1 MSIYNTTE
9 ITHEDKDRVIEE
21 HHANENSVIENRT
34 ETVQE
39 QVQNLT
45 ENDERKIKSQAIK
58 NEVKKLQEMS
68 TDFINISNQ
77 KNEAEIVL
85 KQIQDLTIK
94 ITPLLKA
101 FSNSDSPNLDEDEI
115 VLKGIEIIILNE
127 NELIKSKWNEHVKES
142 KLHNVKPKTLITNFI
157 EKLELYSTEIN
168 SIGEHN
174 FKQEKSQLVDQFY
187 EILNERF
194 LDETVSLEDT
204 IDALSSLSTLTPK
217 QIIKKNKVVKKTATK
232 KQK

>member
-1 MSIYNTTE
+1 MSINSTNENTQHNTY
-9 ITHEDKDRVIEE
+9 RVTEE
-21 HHANENSVIENRT
+21 HHSNENSVIENRT

-45 ENDERKIKSQAIK
+45 ENDERKIKQQAIK
-58 NEVKKLQEMS
+58 NEVKKLQDMS

-77 KNEAEIVL
+77 KNEAEIIL
-85 KQIQDLTIK
+85 KKIQGLTIK

-101 FSNSDSPNLDEDEI
+101 FSNSDSPNIEEDEI

-127 NELIKSKWNEHVKES
+127 NDLIKSKWNEHVRES
-142 KLHNVKPKTLITNFI
+142 KEHNVKPKNLITNFI
-157 EKLELYSTEIN
+157 EKLESYSTEIN
-168 SIGEHN
+168 NIGEHN
-174 FKQEKSQLVDQFY
+174 FKQEKSKLVDQFY

-204 IDALSSLSTLTPK
+204 IDALSSLAAMTPK
-217 QIIKKNKVVKKTATK
+217 QLIKKNKVVKKTATK

>member
-21 HHANENSVIENRT
+21 HHRNENSDIENGT

-39 QVQNLT
+39 QVQKS
-45 ENDERKIKSQAIK
+45 EQIDARKIKSQAIK
-58 NEVKKLQEMS
+58 NEVKILQEMS
-68 TDFINISNQ
+68 TEFINISNQ

-85 KQIQDLTIK
+85 KQIQDLTKK
-94 ITPLLKA
+94 ITPLLRA
-101 FSNSDSPNLDEDEI
+101 FSDTNSPNFDEDEI

-127 NELIKSKWNEHVKES
+127 NDLIKSKWNEHVKDS
-142 KLHNVKPKTLITNFI
+142 KQHNVKPKTLITNFI
-157 EKLELYSTEIN
+157 EKLETYSTEIN
-168 SIGEHN
+168 SIGEYN
-174 FKQEKSQLVDQFY
+174 FKQEKSKLIDQFY

-194 LDETVSLEDT
+194 LDQNVSLQDT
-204 IDALSSLSTLTPK
+204 IDALSSLAVLTPK
-217 QIIKKNKVVKKTATK
+217 QIIKKNKIVKKPATK

>member
-9 ITHEDKDRVIEE
+9 ITHEDKDRVTEE
-21 HHANENSVIENRT
+21 HHSNENSVIENRT

-39 QVQNLT
+39 QVQNPT
-45 ENDERKIKSQAIK
+45 QHDERKIKQQAIK
-58 NEVKKLQEMS
+58 NEVKKLQDMS

-85 KQIQDLTIK
+85 LQIQDLTK
-94 ITPLLKA
+94 KVTPLLKA
-101 FSNSDSPNLDEDEI
+101 FSNSDSPNVEEDEI

-127 NELIKSKWNEHVKES
+127 NDLIKTKWNEHVKES

-174 FKQEKSQLVDQFY
+174 FKQEKSQLIDQFY

-194 LDETVSLEDT
+194 LDENVSLEDT
-204 IDALSSLSTLTPK
+204 IDALSSLAVLTPK
-217 QIIKKNKVVKKTATK
+217 QLIKKNKVVKKTATK

>member
-1 MSIYNTTE
+1 MSINSTNENT
-9 ITHEDKDRVIEE
+9 HHNKDRVIEG
-21 HHANENSVIENRT
+21 HHSNENSVIENRT

-39 QVQNLT
+39 QVQKS
-45 ENDERKIKSQAIK
+45 EQNDERKIKQQAIK
-58 NEVKKLQEMS
+58 NEVKKLQELS

-85 KQIQDLTIK
+85 KQIQDLTKK
-94 ITPLLKA
+94 ITPLLRA
-101 FSNSDSPNLDEDEI
+101 FSNSDSPNIEEDEI

-127 NELIKSKWNEHVKES
+127 NDLIKSKWNEHVRES
-142 KLHNVKPKTLITNFI
+142 KEHNVKPKNLITNFI

-168 SIGEHN
+168 NIGEHN

-194 LDETVSLEDT
+194 LDESVSLEDT
-204 IDALSSLSTLTPK
+204 IDALSSLAVLTPK
-217 QIIKKNKVVKKTATK
+217 QIVKKNKVVKKPATK

>member
-9 ITHEDKDRVIEE
+9 ITHEDKDRVREE
-21 HHANENSVIENRT
+21 HHSNENSVIENRT

-45 ENDERKIKSQAIK
+45 ENDERKIKAQAIK

-68 TDFINISNQ
+68 SDFINISNQ

-85 KQIQDLTIK
+85 KQIQDLTK
-94 ITPLLKA
+94 KVTPLLRA
-101 FSNSDSPNLDEDEI
+101 FSNSDSHNVEEDEI

-127 NELIKSKWNEHVKES
+127 NDLIKTKWNEHVAES
-142 KLHNVKPKTLITNFI
+142 KEHNVKPKNLITNFI
-157 EKLELYSTEIN
+157 EKLESYSTEIN
-168 SIGEHN
+168 NIGEHN
-174 FKQEKSQLVDQFY
+174 FKQEKSQLIDQFY

-194 LDETVSLEDT
+194 LDENVSLEDT
-204 IDALSSLSTLTPK
+204 IDALSSLAVLTPK

>member
-1 MSIYNTTE
+1 MSIYNTTQ
-9 ITHEDKDRVIEE
+9 ITHEDKYRVTEE
-21 HHANENSVIENRT
+21 HHSNENSVIENRA

-39 QVQNLT
+39 QVQNPT
-45 ENDERKIKSQAIK
+45 QNDERKLKAQAIK

-68 TDFINISNQ
+68 TQFTNISNQ

-85 KQIQDLTIK
+85 IQIQDLTKK

-101 FSNSDSPNLDEDEI
+101 FSNSDSLNIEEDEI

-127 NELIKSKWNEHVKES
+127 NDLIKTKWNEYVTDSKE
-142 KLHNVKPKTLITNFI
+142 HNVKPKTLITNFI
-157 EKLELYSTEIN
+157 EKLERYSTEIN
-168 SIGEHN
+168 NIGEHN
-174 FKQEKSQLVDQFY
+174 FKQEKSQLIDQFY
-187 EILNERF
+187 EVLNERF

-217 QIIKKNKVVKKTATK
+217 QIIKKNKVVKKQATK

>member
-1 MSIYNTTE
+1 MSINSTNGNT
-9 ITHEDKDRVIEE
+9 HHNKDRVTEE

-39 QVQNLT
+39 QVKKSEQI
-45 ENDERKIKSQAIK
+45 DERKLKAQAVK

-68 TDFINISNQ
+68 TQFTNISNQ

-85 KQIQDLTIK
+85 KQIQDLTKK

-101 FSNSDSPNLDEDEI
+101 FSNSDSPNVEEDEI

-127 NELIKSKWNEHVKES
+127 NYLIKSKWNEHVKEL
-142 KLHNVKPKTLITNFI
+142 KQHNVKPKSLITNFI

-168 SIGEHN
+168 NIGEHN
-174 FKQEKSQLVDQFY
+174 FKQEKTKLIDQFY
-187 EILNERF
+187 EVLTERF

-217 QIIKKNKVVKKTATK
+217 QIIKKNKVIKKTATK

>member
-1 MSIYNTTE
+1 MSINSTNENT
-9 ITHEDKDRVIEE
+9 HHNKDRVTEE
-21 HHANENSVIENRT
+21 HHSNENSVIENRT
-34 ETVQE
+34 ETVQQ
-39 QVQNLT
+39 QVQKS
-45 ENDERKIKSQAIK
+45 EQNDERKIKQQSIK

-68 TDFINISNQ
+68 TDFINIFNQ

-85 KQIQDLTIK
+85 KQIQDLTKK
-94 ITPLLKA
+94 ITPLLRA
-101 FSNSDSPNLDEDEI
+101 FSNSDSPNFEEDEI

-127 NELIKSKWNEHVKES
+127 NDLIKSKWNEHVAES
-142 KLHNVKPKTLITNFI
+142 KQDNVKPKTLITNFI
-157 EKLELYSTEIN
+157 EKLETYSTEIN

-174 FKQEKSQLVDQFY
+174 FKQEKSQLIDQFY

-194 LDETVSLEDT
+194 LDQNVSLQDT

-217 QIIKKNKVVKKTATK
+217 QIIKKNKIVKKQATK

>member
-9 ITHEDKDRVIEE
+9 ITHEDKDRVTEE

-45 ENDERKIKSQAIK
+45 QNDERKIKQQAIK
-58 NEVKKLQEMS
+58 NEVKNLQEMS
-68 TDFINISNQ
+68 TQFINISNQ

-85 KQIQDLTIK
+85 KQIQDLTKK

-101 FSNSDSPNLDEDEI
+101 FSDTNSPNLDEDEI
-115 VLKGIEIIILNE
+115 VLKGIEIIILSE
-127 NELIKSKWNEHVKES
+127 NDLIKSKWNEHVAES
-142 KLHNVKPKTLITNFI
+142 KQHNVKPKSLITNFI
-157 EKLELYSTEIN
+157 EKLENYSTEIN
-168 SIGEHN
+168 NIGEHN

-194 LDETVSLEDT
+194 LDETVTLEDT

-217 QIIKKNKVVKKTATK
+217 QIIKKNKVVKKPATK

>member
-9 ITHEDKDRVIEE
+9 ITHEDKDRVTEE

-39 QVQNLT
+39 QVQNPT
-45 ENDERKIKSQAIK
+45 QNDERKLKAQAIK

-77 KNEAEIVL
+77 KNEAKIVL
-85 KQIQDLTIK
+85 KQIQDLTK
-94 ITPLLKA
+94 KVTPLLRA
-101 FSNSDSPNLDEDEI
+101 FSNSESHNVEEDEI

-127 NELIKSKWNEHVKES
+127 NDLIKTKWNEHVKES

-157 EKLELYSTEIN
+157 EELETYSTEIN

-174 FKQEKSQLVDQFY
+174 FKEEKSQLVDQFY

-194 LDETVSLEDT
+194 LDENVSLQDT
-204 IDALSSLSTLTPK
+204 IDALSSLAVLTPK
-217 QIIKKNKVVKKTATK
+217 QIVKKNKVVKKTATK

>member
-9 ITHEDKDRVIEE
+9 ITHDDKDRVTEE
-21 HHANENSVIENRT
+21 HHSNENSVIENRT

-39 QVQNLT
+39 QVQKSQQI
-45 ENDERKIKSQAIK
+45 DERKIKSQAIK

-68 TDFINISNQ
+68 TDFINISDQ

-85 KQIQDLTIK
+85 NQIQDLTK
-94 ITPLLKA
+94 KVTPLLRA
-101 FSNSDSPNLDEDEI
+101 FSNSDSHNFEEDEI

-127 NELIKSKWNEHVKES
+127 NDLIKTKWNEHVAES
-142 KLHNVKPKTLITNFI
+142 KQDNVKPKTLIKNFI

-168 SIGEHN
+168 NIGEHN
-174 FKQEKSQLVDQFY
+174 FKQEKSQLIDQFY

-194 LDETVSLEDT
+194 LDQSVSLEDT

-217 QIIKKNKVVKKTATK
+217 QIIKKNKVAKKTSTK

>member
-1 MSIYNTTE
+1 MSINSTNENTHHNTY
-9 ITHEDKDRVIEE
+9 RVTEE
-21 HHANENSVIENRT
+21 HHSNENSVIENRT

-58 NEVKKLQEMS
+58 NEVKKLQELS
-68 TDFINISNQ
+68 TNFITISNQ

-101 FSNSDSPNLDEDEI
+101 FSNSDSPNVEEDEI

-127 NELIKSKWNEHVKES
+127 NDLIKSKWNEHVRES
-142 KLHNVKPKTLITNFI
+142 KQDNVKPKSLITNFI
-157 EKLELYSTEIN
+157 EKLESYSTEIN
-168 SIGEHN
+168 NIGEHN
-174 FKQEKSQLVDQFY
+174 FKQEKSQLIDQFY

-194 LDETVSLEDT
+194 LDQNVSLQDT
-204 IDALSSLSTLTPK
+204 IDALSSLAVLTPK
-217 QIIKKNKVVKKTATK
+217 QIIKKNKIVKKPATK

>member
-1 MSIYNTTE
+1 MSINSTNE
-9 ITHEDKDRVIEE
+9 NTHEDKDRVIEE
-21 HHANENSVIENRT
+21 HHRNENSVIENRT

-45 ENDERKIKSQAIK
+45 ENDERKIKQQAIK

-68 TDFINISNQ
+68 TQFTNISNQ

-85 KQIQDLTIK
+85 LQIQDLTKK
-94 ITPLLKA
+94 ITPLLRA
-101 FSNSDSPNLDEDEI
+101 FSDTNSPNFDEDEI

-127 NELIKSKWNEHVKES
+127 NDLIKTKWNTHVAES
-142 KLHNVKPKTLITNFI
+142 KEHNVKPKTLITNFI
-157 EKLELYSTEIN
+157 EKLESYSTEIN

-174 FKQEKSQLVDQFY
+174 FKQEKSKLIDQFY

-194 LDETVSLEDT
+194 LDESVSLEDT
-204 IDALSSLSTLTPK
+204 IDALSSLAVLTPK
-217 QIIKKNKVVKKTATK
+217 QIIKKNKIVKKPATK

>member
-1 MSIYNTTE
+1 MSINSTNENTHHNTY
-9 ITHEDKDRVIEE
+9 RVTEE
-21 HHANENSVIENRT
+21 HHSNENTVIENRT

-39 QVQNLT
+39 QVQKS
-45 ENDERKIKSQAIK
+45 EQIDERKLKAQAIK
-58 NEVKKLQEMS
+58 NEVKKLQELS

-85 KQIQDLTIK
+85 KQIQDLNK
-94 ITPLLKA
+94 KVTPLLRA
-101 FSNSDSPNLDEDEI
+101 FSNSDSPNFEEDEI

-127 NELIKSKWNEHVKES
+127 NDLVKSKWNEHVKDS
-142 KLHNVKPKTLITNFI
+142 KNNNVKPKTLITHFI
-157 EKLELYSTEIN
+157 EKLESYSTEIN
-168 SIGEHN
+168 NIGEHN
-174 FKQEKSQLVDQFY
+174 FKQEKSQLIDQFY

-217 QIIKKNKVVKKTATK
+217 QIIKKNKVVKKTAAK

>member
-1 MSIYNTTE
+1 MSIYNTNE
-9 ITHEDKDRVIEE
+9 ITHINTDRVTEE
-21 HHANENSVIENRT
+21 HHSNENSVIENRT

-39 QVQNLT
+39 QVQKS
-45 ENDERKIKSQAIK
+45 EQIDERKLKAQAIK

-85 KQIQDLTIK
+85 KQIQDLTKK
-94 ITPLLKA
+94 ITPLLRA
-101 FSNSDSPNLDEDEI
+101 FSNSDSHNFEEDEI

-127 NELIKSKWNEHVKES
+127 NDLIKSKWNEHVKES
-142 KLHNVKPKTLITNFI
+142 KNNNVKPKTLITNFI
-157 EKLELYSTEIN
+157 EKLESYSTEIN
-168 SIGEHN
+168 NIGEHN
-174 FKQEKSQLVDQFY
+174 FKQEKSQLIDQFY

-194 LDETVSLEDT
+194 LDETVTLEDT
-204 IDALSSLSTLTPK
+204 IDALSSLAAMTPK
-217 QIIKKNKVVKKTATK
+217 QLIKKNKVVKKTATK

>member
-1 MSIYNTTE
+1 MSINSTNENTHHNTY
-9 ITHEDKDRVIEE
+9 RVTEE
-21 HHANENSVIENRT
+21 HHSNENSVIENRT

-39 QVQNLT
+39 QVQKS
-45 ENDERKIKSQAIK
+45 EQNDERKIKSQAIK

-85 KQIQDLTIK
+85 LQIQDLTKK

-101 FSNSDSPNLDEDEI
+101 FSDTNSPNLDEDEI
-115 VLKGIEIIILNE
+115 VLKGIEIIILSE
-127 NELIKSKWNEHVKES
+127 NDLIKSKWNEHVAES
-142 KLHNVKPKTLITNFI
+142 KQHNVKPKSLITNFI
-157 EKLELYSTEIN
+157 EKLESYSAEIN
-168 SIGEHN
+168 NIGEHN
-174 FKQEKSQLVDQFY
+174 FKQEKSQLIDQFY

-194 LDETVSLEDT
+194 LDESVSLEET
-204 IDALSSLSTLTPK
+204 IDALSSLAVLTPK
-217 QIIKKNKVVKKTATK
+217 QIIKKNKVVKKTANK

>member
-1 MSIYNTTE
+1 MSINSTNENTHHNTY
-9 ITHEDKDRVIEE
+9 RVTEE

-45 ENDERKIKSQAIK
+45 ENDERKIKQQAIK
-58 NEVKKLQEMS
+58 NEVKKLQELS

-101 FSNSDSPNLDEDEI
+101 FNNSDSPNLDEDEI

-127 NELIKSKWNEHVKES
+127 NDLIKTKWNEHVAES
-142 KLHNVKPKTLITNFI
+142 KQHNVKPTTLITNFI
-157 EKLELYSTEIN
+157 EKLESYSTEIN

-174 FKQEKSQLVDQFY
+174 FKQEKSQLIDQFY

-204 IDALSSLSTLTPK
+204 IDAISSLAVLTPK
-217 QIIKKNKVVKKTATK
+217 QIIKKNKVVKKPATK

>member
-1 MSIYNTTE
+1 MSINSTNENT
-9 ITHEDKDRVIEE
+9 HHNKDRVTEE

-39 QVQNLT
+39 QVQKSEQN
-45 ENDERKIKSQAIK
+45 NERKLKAQAVK

-77 KNEAEIVL
+77 KNEAKIVL
-85 KQIQDLTIK
+85 KQIQDLTKK
-94 ITPLLKA
+94 ITPLLRA
-101 FSNSDSPNLDEDEI
+101 FSDTNSPNFDEDEI

-127 NELIKSKWNEHVKES
+127 NDLIKTKWNEHVAES
-142 KLHNVKPKTLITNFI
+142 KQHNVKPKSLITNFI
-157 EKLELYSTEIN
+157 EKLESYSNEIN

-174 FKQEKSQLVDQFY
+174 FKQEKSKLIDQFY
-187 EILNERF
+187 EVLNERF

-204 IDALSSLSTLTPK
+204 IDALSSLAVLTPK
-217 QIIKKNKVVKKTATK
+217 QIIKKNKVVKKTANK

>member
-9 ITHEDKDRVIEE
+9 ITHKDKDGVTEE
-21 HHANENSVIENRT
+21 HHSNENSVIENRT

-45 ENDERKIKSQAIK
+45 ENDERKLKAQAIK
-58 NEVKKLQEMS
+58 NEVKKLQELS

-85 KQIQDLTIK
+85 KQIQDLTKK
-94 ITPLLKA
+94 ITPLLRA
-101 FSNSDSPNLDEDEI
+101 FSNSDSPNIEEDEI

-127 NELIKSKWNEHVKES
+127 NDLIKSKWNEHVKES
-142 KLHNVKPKTLITNFI
+142 KNNNVKPKTLITNFI
-157 EKLELYSTEIN
+157 EKLESYSTEIN
-168 SIGEHN
+168 NIGEHN

-194 LDETVSLEDT
+194 LDETVTLEDT

-217 QIIKKNKVVKKTATK
+217 QIIKKNKVVKKTANK

>member
-1 MSIYNTTE
+1 MSINSTNENTHHNTY
-9 ITHEDKDRVIEE
+9 RVTEE
-21 HHANENSVIENRT
+21 HHSNENSVIENRT

-39 QVQNLT
+39 QVQKS
-45 ENDERKIKSQAIK
+45 EQIDARKIKSQAIK
-58 NEVKKLQEMS
+58 NEVKKLQELS

-94 ITPLLKA
+94 ITPLLRA
-101 FSNSDSPNLDEDEI
+101 FSNSDSPNIEEDEI

-127 NELIKSKWNEHVKES
+127 NDLIKTKWNTHVAES
-142 KLHNVKPKTLITNFI
+142 KEHNVKPKTLIKNFI
-157 EKLELYSTEIN
+157 EKLESYSTEIN
-168 SIGEHN
+168 NIGEQN

-194 LDETVSLEDT
+194 LDETVSLQDT
-204 IDALSSLSTLTPK
+204 IDALTSLSTLTPK

>member
-1 MSIYNTTE
+1 MSINSTNGNTHHNTY
-9 ITHEDKDRVIEE
+9 RVTEE
-21 HHANENSVIENRT
+21 HHSNENSVIENRT

-39 QVQNLT
+39 QVQNPT
-45 ENDERKIKSQAIK
+45 QIDERKIKSQAIK

-68 TDFINISNQ
+68 TQFINISNQ

-85 KQIQDLTIK
+85 KQIQDLTKK

-101 FSNSDSPNLDEDEI
+101 FSDTNSPNFEEDEM
-115 VLKGIEIIILNE
+115 VLKGIEIIILSE
-127 NELIKSKWNEHVKES
+127 NDLIKSKWNEHVAES
-142 KLHNVKPKTLITNFI
+142 KQHNVKPKTLITHFI
-157 EKLELYSTEIN
+157 EKLESYSTEIS

-174 FKQEKSQLVDQFY
+174 FKQEKSKLIDQFY
-187 EILNERF
+187 EIINERF
-194 LDETVSLEDT
+194 LDETVSLQDT

-217 QIIKKNKVVKKTATK
+217 QMIKKNKVVKKTSTK

>member
-1 MSIYNTTE
+1 MSIYNTNE
-9 ITHEDKDRVIEE
+9 NTHEDKDRVTEE
-21 HHANENSVIENRT
+21 HHSNENSVIENRT

-39 QVQNLT
+39 QVQKS
-45 ENDERKIKSQAIK
+45 EQNDERKIKSQAIK

-85 KQIQDLTIK
+85 KQIQDLTK
-94 ITPLLKA
+94 KVTPLLKA
-101 FSNSDSPNLDEDEI
+101 FSNSDSPNFEEDEI

-127 NELIKSKWNEHVKES
+127 NDLIKTKWNEHVKES
-142 KLHNVKPKTLITNFI
+142 KNNNVKPKNLITNFI

-194 LDETVSLEDT
+194 LDQNVSLEDT
-204 IDALSSLSTLTPK
+204 IDALSSLAALTPK
-217 QIIKKNKVVKKTATK
+217 QIIKKNKVIKKPATK

>member
-9 ITHEDKDRVIEE
+9 ITHEDKDRVTEE

-39 QVQNLT
+39 QVQKSEQN
-45 ENDERKIKSQAIK
+45 NERKIKSQAIK

-68 TDFINISNQ
+68 TEFINISNQ

-85 KQIQDLTIK
+85 KQIQDLTKK
-94 ITPLLKA
+94 ITPLLRA
-101 FSNSDSPNLDEDEI
+101 FSDTNSPNFDEDEI
-115 VLKGIEIIILNE
+115 VLKGIEIIILND
-127 NELIKSKWNEHVKES
+127 NDLIKSKWNEHVKES
-142 KLHNVKPKTLITNFI
+142 KNNNVKPKTLITNFI
-157 EKLELYSTEIN
+157 EKLESYSTEIN
-168 SIGEHN
+168 NIGEHN
-174 FKQEKSQLVDQFY
+174 FKQEKSKLIDQFY
-187 EILNERF
+187 EVLNERF

-217 QIIKKNKVVKKTATK
+217 QIIKKKKVVKKPATK

>member
-9 ITHEDKDRVIEE
+9 ITHDNKDRVTEE
-21 HHANENSVIENRT
+21 HHANENSVIENTT

-45 ENDERKIKSQAIK
+45 ENDARKIKQQAIK

-68 TDFINISNQ
+68 TEFINISNQ

-85 KQIQDLTIK
+85 KQIQDLTKK
-94 ITPLLKA
+94 ITPLLRA
-101 FSNSDSPNLDEDEI
+101 FSDTNSPNFDEDKI

-127 NELIKSKWNEHVKES
+127 NDLIKSKWNEHVKES
-142 KLHNVKPKTLITNFI
+142 KNNNVKPKSLITNFI
-157 EKLELYSTEIN
+157 EKLESYSTEIN

-174 FKQEKSQLVDQFY
+174 FKQEKSKLIDQFY
-187 EILNERF
+187 EVLTERF
-194 LDETVSLEDT
+194 LDQSVSLEDT

-217 QIIKKNKVVKKTATK
+217 QLIKKNKVVKKTATK

>member
-9 ITHEDKDRVIEE
+9 ITHEDKDRVTEE
-21 HHANENSVIENRT
+21 HHSNENSVIENRT

-39 QVQNLT
+39 QVQNPT
-45 ENDERKIKSQAIK
+45 QHDERKIKQQAIK
-58 NEVKKLQEMS
+58 NEVKKLQDMS

-85 KQIQDLTIK
+85 KQIQDLTK
-94 ITPLLKA
+94 KVTPLLRA
-101 FSNSDSPNLDEDEI
+101 FSNSDSSNVDEDEI

-127 NELIKSKWNEHVKES
+127 NDLIKAKWNEHVKES
-142 KLHNVKPKTLITNFI
+142 KNNNVKPKNLITNFI

-168 SIGEHN
+168 NIGEHN

-187 EILNERF
+187 EVLTERF
-194 LDETVSLEDT
+194 LDQSVSLEDT
-204 IDALSSLSTLTPK
+204 IDALSSLAVMTPK
-217 QIIKKNKVVKKTATK
+217 QLIKKNKVVKKTATK

>member
-9 ITHEDKDRVIEE
+9 NTHEDKDRVTEE

-39 QVQNLT
+39 QVQNPT
-45 ENDERKIKSQAIK
+45 QNDERKLKAQAIK
-58 NEVKKLQEMS
+58 NEVKKLQELS

-77 KNEAEIVL
+77 KNEAKIVL
-85 KQIQDLTIK
+85 KQIQDLTKK
-94 ITPLLKA
+94 ITPLLRA
-101 FSNSDSPNLDEDEI
+101 FGNSDSHNFEEDEI

-127 NELIKSKWNEHVKES
+127 NDLIKTKWNEHVAES
-142 KLHNVKPKTLITNFI
+142 KEHNVKPKNLITNFI
-157 EKLELYSTEIN
+157 EKLETYSTEIN

-187 EILNERF
+187 EVLTERF
-194 LDETVSLEDT
+194 LDQSVSLEDT

>member
-9 ITHEDKDRVIEE
+9 ITHDNKDRVTEE
-21 HHANENSVIENRT
+21 HHANENSVIENTT

-45 ENDERKIKSQAIK
+45 ENDERKFKAQAIK

-68 TDFINISNQ
+68 TQFINISNQ

-85 KQIQDLTIK
+85 LQIQDLTKK

-101 FSNSDSPNLDEDEI
+101 FSDTNSPNFEEDEI
-115 VLKGIEIIILNE
+115 VLKGIEIIILSE
-127 NELIKSKWNEHVKES
+127 NDLIKSKWNEHVAES
-142 KLHNVKPKTLITNFI
+142 KQHNVKPKTLITHFI
-157 EKLELYSTEIN
+157 EKLENYSNEIN
-168 SIGEHN
+168 NIGEHN
-174 FKQEKSQLVDQFY
+174 FKQEKSKLIDQFY
-187 EILNERF
+187 EVLNERF
-194 LDETVSLEDT
+194 LDENVSLEDT
-204 IDALSSLSTLTPK
+204 IDALSSLAVLTPK